1 MNSASNLNSN
11 MLYGNEPKSQQE
23 MYEHSM
29 LQAQQQARDFNA
41 RQVFPVT
48 LVEHITDPRAAQL
61 QMLYATLD
69 ESGRRAAV
77 ALLIALVKLQKEK

>member
-1 MNSASNLNSN
+1 
-11 MLYGNEPKSQQE
+11 
-23 MYEHSM
+23 MYDQYQRIAESPIEKAQREAIEQSM
-29 LQAQQQARDFNA
+29 LCAQQQAKEFNA
-41 RQVFPVT
+41 RQPLPVT
-48 LVEHITDPRAAQL
+48 LVEHMTDPRAAQL